1 MRKILKKIS
10 HPFLRRITNYWFSKT
25 RKYTHKGISVNVHPE
40 VFPPH
45 YTISTKILLEFID
58 NINLKNKSFLELGC
72 GSGIIS
78 LYAASKGAN
87 VTAVDINQKALEYL
101 KKASNANNIL
111 INIKYSNL
119 FSEIQNSR
127 FDYIIINPPYY
138 PKTPKNIKEKAWFCG
153 ENFEYFKSLFLEI
166 SNRKMNEEILMILSI
181 DCDIT
186 SIKNISKNYNLE
198 MKSIYEKKYLREKN
212 YIFKIM

>member
-1 MRKILKKIS
+1 ME
-10 HPFLRRITNYWFSKT
+10 T
-25 RKYTHKGISVNVHPE
+25 RKYTYNGISVNVHPE
-40 VFPPH
+40 VFAPH

-58 NINLKNKSFLELGC
+58 NINLKSKSFLELGC

-87 VTAVDINQKALEYL
+87 VTAVDINKKALEYL

-198 MKSIYEKKYLREKN
+198 MKSIYEKKYFGERN
-212 YIFKIM
+212 YLFKIK